1 MEDLGSPAS
10 LSVTLASYMRSGP
23 PCRKKPDDYRLNGN
37 LEGLAGAVGDGGRT
51 AAPWLRAHPIILS

>member
-37 LEGLAGAVGDGGRT
+37 LAGAVGGGGRT
-51 AAPWLRAHPIILS
+51 AAPWLRAHPVILS